1 MASTMLTNSTPVPQ
15 TGMPRLF
22 VPARGAVCIAN
33 TGFIRLTS
41 SFGST
46 APDWYA
52 VQRIA
57 QGQSIQAGK
66 AWDRAYAVIGIGLVA
81 TPGMAGHGRSAPI
94 ARRC

>member
-1 MASTMLTNSTPVPQ
+1 MLTNCTPATQ
-15 TGMPRLF
+15 TGIPRLF
-22 VPARGAVCIAN
+22 VPARGASSIAN
-33 TGFIRLTS
+33 TGSIRLTP
-41 SFGST
+41 SFGIT
-46 APDWYA
+46 TRNWYM

-66 AWDRAYAVIGIGLVA
+66 AWDRAYAFIGTGLVA